1 MKTRVYKKNAGKTMR
16 IAARFAGL
24 FALLI
29 GVSLAMYTF
38 FPLISYELYIKP
50 AFASQSFAAPIPKT
64 TIITQDYIQSLL
76 KNTATQ
82 ITHLGGENSQD
93 WLPSSSA
100 NSYKEVGVTSS
111 LSNYYLSIP
120 TLGIDNAYV
129 STTDNNVNLHL
140 IHFPGTAVP
149 PNVGNAAIFGHSTLP
164 QWFDPHNPH
173 AIFATAHTLKVDD
186 IFKVTVSNQVY
197 SYKIINI
204 RIVDADDTSYLQQ
217 DTDGSYLTIITCTP
231 PGTTW
236 KRLVVKSKLESS

>member
-1 MKTRVYKKNAGKTMR
+1 MKKVVYKKNSGQAR
-16 IAARFAGL
+16 LIARLAGL
-24 FALLI
+24 FILI
-29 GVSLAMYTF
+29 AGVGIAMYTF

-50 AFASQSFAAPIPKT
+50 AFASQAFAAPIPQA
-64 TIITQDYIQSLL
+64 TILTQDSIQSLL
-76 KNTATQ
+76 KNTENQ
-82 ITHLGGENSQD
+82 LSHLANPNSED
-93 WLPSSSA
+93 WLPTA
-100 NSYKEVGVTSS
+100 NAYKNVGVTAS

-120 TLGIDNAYV
+120 SLSIDNAYV

-140 IHFPGTAVP
+140 IHFPGTAFP

-186 IFKVTVSNQVY
+186 ILKVTINNQVY
-197 SYKIINI
+197 TYKIINI
-204 RIVDADDTSYLQQ
+204 HIVDAEDTSYLQQ

-236 KRLVVKSKLESS
+236 KRLVIKSKLETS